1 MLKRPADIVTEIIL
15 KFIIEIVSFIGEY
28 STFYRHRDIVWK
40 FIVWI
45 LFLFYCDRNRRTNG
59 DTLELSEVSLDLN
72 LIDNWIRYK
81 FTDAPILSVSIAE
94 HNDKVIVL
102 VATVSSIHT
111 LKFAHP
117 NRFQKNQD
125 ETQSFSV
132 FHGAC
137 TGQTSRDPAASFLHV
152 INQSTAPSK

>member
-1 MLKRPADIVTEIIL
+1 MC
-15 KFIIEIVSFIGEY
+15 EY
-28 STFYRHRDIVWK
+28 FR
-40 FIVWI
+40 
-45 LFLFYCDRNRRTNG
+45 DRNRRTSG

-94 HNDKVIVL
+94 HNNKVIVL

-111 LKFAHP
+111 LKFAYP

-137 TGQTSRDPAASFLHV
+137 TGQTSRDPTASFFHV
-152 INQSTAPSK
+152 INQSTAPSELLITTPTKNIVEKRIFY

>member
-1 MLKRPADIVTEIIL
+1 M
-15 KFIIEIVSFIGEY
+15 
-28 STFYRHRDIVWK
+28 
-40 FIVWI
+40 
-45 LFLFYCDRNRRTNG
+45 
-59 DTLELSEVSLDLN
+59 SLDLN

-94 HNDKVIVL
+94 HNDKVFVL
-102 VATVSSIHT
+102 VATVSSIHN
-111 LKFAHP
+111 LKFSHP

-137 TGQTSRDPAASFLHV
+137 TGQTSRDPTASFFHV
-152 INQSTAPSK
+152 INQSTAPSESMTHCKFNGKKNNTQFIH

>member
-1 MLKRPADIVTEIIL
+1 MDIVTEIIL
-15 KFIIEIVSFIGEY
+15 KFIIGIVSFIGEY
-28 STFYRHRDIVWK
+28 SIFYRPIRFETDSY
-40 FIVWI
+40 
-45 LFLFYCDRNRRTNG
+45 FLNDRNRRTNG

-111 LKFAHP
+111 LKFAYP

-137 TGQTSRDPAASFLHV
+137 TGQAARDPTASFFHV
-152 INQSTAPSK
+152 INQSTAPSEL